1 MKKLWGRI
9 LFLSALIVMMLSVHA
24 FADNTIQYCAS
35 TFTFKSRG
43 SQSSSSFTVDARTN
57 ITVHVKIYNNS
68 SNLTPYTQTINNNTN
83 LVLRNTATGEVFYL
97 TDKNYNA
104 LEYDVHMTLLKAGT
118 YTFVVENNQD
128 YWFQMY
134 FRVIGVPPIDVPD
147 TLELTVGQSQKV
159 SVAQFNLNSG
169 YMWVEK
175 WDVSANSEN
184 PNAAT
189 VTNIDNSKTP
199 SVITVYGREVGITLI
214 NIYGADGSVDQMKVT
229 VTARETVPTLRFDR
243 LTLSQGEIVYNDVLN
258 SGASVTWST
267 ADPSVARVLNVSNS
281 GKITAVSYGSTK
293 VTAQTVKGG
302 VTYKLVC
309 TVTVQRTE
317 PEFIDFIISVNSL
330 NKKKGRVKITIT
342 NISDTNIT
350 VYSSGAKLLAYNLPP
365 YPDYQ
370 IVRSLK
376 MANASVVT
384 IPKGKSKKLT
394 FNIKGAKLT
403 TGNKYNYAVR
413 VKMAIDGR
421 TYFARGVVDEEMG
434 QYILKSNL
442 ATNNWLFSYVRE
454 SN

>member
-43 SQSSSSFTVDARTN
+43 SQSSTSFTVDARTN

-134 FRVIGVPPIDVPD
+134 FRVIGVPRIDVPD
-147 TLELTVGQSQKV
+147 TLELKVGQSQKV
-159 SVAQFNLNSG
+159 SVTQFNLNGG
-169 YMWVEK
+169 YMWVDK

-189 VTNIDNSKTP
+189 ITNIDNT
-199 SVITVYGREVGITLI
+199 TVYGREEGITLI
-214 NIYGADGSVDQMKVT
+214 NVYGADGSVDQMKVT

-258 SGASVTWST
+258 SVAPVTWST

-281 GKITAVSYGSTK
+281 GKITAVSYGSTR

-342 NISDTNIT
+342 NLSDTNIT
-350 VYSSGAKLLAYNLPP
+350 VYSSGAKLLS
-365 YPDYQ
+365 YPAFQ

-384 IPKGKSKKLT
+384 IPRGSTKKLT

-403 TGNKYNYAVR
+403 TGNKYDYAVR